1 MQIMWGLEKAFVKD
15 VIENLPE
22 PRPHYNTVAT
32 LMKRLEDKGYLAHKE
47 YGGTYEYYTVVGKEA
62 YKHTF
67 MKKVLNTFFDNSY
80 LDLLAYYAK
89 QEKISPK
96 EMQQLIKMIEKD
108 KK

>member
-1 MQIMWGLEKAFVKD
+1 MQVMWGLEKAFVKD

-47 YGGTYEYYTVVGKEA
+47 YGGTYEYYPMVGKEA

-96 EMQQLIKMIEKD
+96 ELQQLIKMIEKD